1 MKQQRPARAR
11 VGAWRGLLFRGEAGA
26 AYSPPVM
33 ILVDGAQVWALD
45 VGGEAEA
52 LLVTGGADARVN
64 VWRDC
69 TSADAAVA
77 AAGAAVAARKAQQ
90 LANAL
95 QARAQANALQGL

>member
-1 MKQQRPARAR
+1 M
-11 VGAWRGLLFRGEAGA
+11 
-26 AYSPPVM
+26 
-33 ILVDGAQVWALD
+33 WALD

-69 TSADAAVA
+69 TAADAAVA
-77 AAGAAVAARKAQQ
+77 AAGAAEAARKAQQ

-95 QARAQANALQGL
+95 QARARGALV

>member
-1 MKQQRPARAR
+1 
-11 VGAWRGLLFRGEAGA
+11 VGCCSEVLSENWCC
-26 AYSPPVM
+26 SQPVNES
-33 ILVDGAQVWALD
+33 GRRAQVWALD

-77 AAGAAVAARKAQQ
+77 AAGAAEAARKAQQ